1 MKKIE
6 YGSIIFAS
14 NVADMYEA
22 IRHNYIVVAMVD
34 DVNITSIEGV
44 YSLAD
49 LLPPAASIAAETEG
63 NIEAARAIYQ
73 EYLLSDNSLRSIA
86 AILTAL
92 SAGTNIMIFVPQEES
107 MNFTFIQTFAEVF
120 VNLFG
125 ISIGNTVTDSTMN
138 ANPAQLVNIA
148 DLCFVFGFWPFELYC
163 VMMPYGYPPGEQA
176 VTRIVQGYHYQFQTL
191 QDATQWVIGLIAHT
205 KDTIE
210 RNNQLPVGA
219 QVKQSVMF
227 LNDEASKIAMERKK

>member
-1 MKKIE
+1 MKKVE

-22 IRHNYIVVAMVD
+22 IRHKYIVVAMVED
-34 DVNITSIEGV
+34 INIASIEGV

-73 EYLLSDNSLRSIA
+73 EYLLSDSSLRSIA

-107 MNFTFIQTFAEVF
+107 MNFTFVQTFAELF
-120 VNLFG
+120 ANLFG
-125 ISIGNTVTDSTMN
+125 ISIGNTVSDSMMN
-138 ANPAQLVNIA
+138 ASPAQLVNMA

-163 VMMPYGYPPGEQA
+163 FMMPYGYPPGEQA
-176 VTRIVQGYHYQFQTL
+176 VTKIVQGYHYQFQTL
-191 QDATQWVIGLIAHT
+191 EEATQWVIGLIAHT

-210 RNNQLPVGA
+210 RNNHLPMGV
-219 QVKQSVMF
+219 QTKQSVMF
-227 LNDEASKIAMERKK
+227 LNDEASKLAMERKK